1 MTISTCHAAK
11 GLEWP
16 VVFVPACENGTYP
29 FYRSVEE
36 NEIDEERRLL
46 YVAITRA
53 QSFCILSHAA
63 QRMAGGEFPLSGH
76 MQQSLKLTL
85 DRNLAADMKSKQ
97 LSPFIETAK
106 TKFGSLFVQ
115 KLQKVTEKTRQET
128 AKVLGRPVV
137 DEQVATERINE

>member
-63 QRMAGGEFPLSGH
+63 QRMAGGEFPDARPL
-76 MQQSLKLTL
+76 QQSPKLTL
-85 DRNLAADMKSKQ
+85 TSSLPADMKSKQ